1 MALRSRSRTATAT
14 SGPGRGPHSDGR
26 SRHRRRPTTR
36 GRVRHRHA
44 ASADELQR
52 RAEALFAERA
62 GERRDSGKGPPSG
75 GRPGVTE
82 EADAARLGDVRAVD
96 VVGSADVVGFVGRAP
111 RKAGAPEFG
120 PRGEGAAEGARW
132 DHGSAESARSDGGP
146 REGDRTDADS
156 SSSSSSSSGGG
167 GWRDADPRSGD
178 WRERA
183 GLALRERM
191 PVWLQTRCGLERRN
205 VVALSVLLVVAAV
218 FALQHFWSGRTQPV
232 QAPEVVRAAAPFGES
247 GTESGQSGAGGRR
260 GPAEPAVSGGG
271 SNTAGAPGAE
281 IVVDVGGK
289 VREPGIQRL
298 PAGSR
303 VADALKAAGGVRPGT
318 NTDTLNRARFL
329 VDGEQV
335 VVGGPPAPAPVA
347 GTGGPGTGGSVT
359 GGPVGAAAPVSLNTA
374 TVDQLDT
381 LPGVGPVLAQH
392 IVDYRTQ
399 HGGFRSVDELR
410 EVNGI
415 GDRRF
420 ADLRNLV
427 QP

>member
-1 MALRSRSRTATAT
+1 MALRSRSHTATAT

-26 SRHRRRPTTR
+26 SRHRRPPGTQ

-52 RAEALFAERA
+52 RAEVLFAERA
-62 GERRDSGKGPPSG
+62 GERRDSGKGPPPEGPRLDDEAAWGDPEHREAARAVGAVHVAEAGSA
-75 GRPGVTE
+75 
-82 EADAARLGDVRAVD
+82 ADA
-96 VVGSADVVGFVGRAP
+96 VGFVERA
-111 RKAGAPEFG
+111 RWEAGAAEESRRDG
-120 PRGEGAAEGARW
+120 GSAEGARR
-132 DHGSAESARSDGGP
+132 DAGSP
-146 REGDRTDADS
+146 EGV
-156 SSSSSSSSGGG
+156 
-167 GWRDADPRSGD
+167 WRDADTRGGAWRDSDSGKGGGD

-183 GLALRERM
+183 GSALRERM
-191 PVWLQTRCGLERRN
+191 PVWLQARCGLERRN

-218 FALQHFWSGRTQPV
+218 FAVQHFWTGRTQSV
-232 QAPEVVRAAAPFGES
+232 QAPEVVRAAAPFGEN
-247 GTESGQSGAGGRR
+247 EASGAGGRP
-260 GPAEPAVSGGG
+260 GSAGPAVSGGVP
-271 SNTAGAPGAE
+271 NTAGPAGAE

-335 VVGGPPAPAPVA
+335 IVGGPAAPAPA
-347 GTGGPGTGGSVT
+347 PGTGGSAPG
-359 GGPVGAAAPVSLNTA
+359 GGPAAAPVSLNTA

-427 QP
+427 RP

>member
-14 SGPGRGPHSDGR
+14 SGPGRGPRSDGR
-26 SRHRRRPTTR
+26 SRHRRPPGNQ
-36 GRVRHRHA
+36 GRVRQRHA

-52 RAEALFAERA
+52 RAEVLFAERA
-62 GERRDSGKGPPSG
+62 AERRDSGKGPPPG
-75 GRPGVTE
+75 GPGVSDE
-82 EADAARLGDVRAVD
+82 VAGGDPERLEAAGAVD
-96 VVGSADVVGFVGRAP
+96 VAETGSRADAVGLVERA
-111 RKAGAPEFG
+111 RWAA
-120 PRGEGAAEGARW
+120 GAAEESRRDG
-132 DHGSAESARSDGGP
+132 GSATRTRRGASS
-146 REGDRTDADS
+146 REGV
-156 SSSSSSSSGGG
+156 
-167 GWRDADPRSGD
+167 WRDADTRDEAWRDTDSWSGYGD

-183 GLALRERM
+183 GSALRERM
-191 PVWLQTRCGLERRN
+191 PVWLQARCGLERRN

-218 FALQHFWSGRTQPV
+218 FAVQHFWTGRTQSV

-247 GTESGQSGAGGRR
+247 GASSEGGRR
-260 GPAEPAVSGGG
+260 GAAGPAVPGGVP
-271 SNTAGAPGAE
+271 NTAGPAGAE

-318 NTDTLNRARFL
+318 NTDSLNRARFL

-335 VVGGPPAPAPVA
+335 IVGGPAAP
-347 GTGGPGTGGSVT
+347 GP
-359 GGPVGAAAPVSLNTA
+359 GGPVSGGQAGPAAPVSLSTA

-392 IVDYRTQ
+392 IVDYRTR

-427 QP
+427 RP